1 MIKVTPENQEKLK
14 HLRLPSLIILI
25 AVVLGV
31 TIYLSIKDVG
41 QQPLCHKN
49 SCMNLDAREKKCDP
63 DVKTIREEKFKE
75 TKLQLRYSAKCDAAW
90 SKGVVPPNSI
100 LYVED
105 DKGKKYGYYKLEDGK
120 PALVPNDGIP
130 SPHYGNMGPGKK
142 LKACVQ
148 LPDNKHLCT
157 KLAE

>member
-1 MIKVTPENQEKLK
+1 MVKVTTGDKEKIKYLSF
-14 HLRLPSLIILI
+14 PFLIVVV
-25 AVVLGV
+25 AGVLGI
-31 TIYLSIKDVG
+31 TIYLSIKDIK
-41 QQPLCHKN
+41 QPPLCHKE
-49 SCMNLDAREKKCDP
+49 SCINLDAREQKCDP
-63 DVKTIREEKFKE
+63 DVKTIIEEKFKE

-105 DKGKKYGYYKLEDGK
+105 DQGKKYGYYKDSK
-120 PALVPNDGIP
+120 PALVPDDGIP